1 MKQIQT
7 LFSCMLFVV
16 LLSTNSYSQI
26 TTPAASPGGKIEQ
39 RVGLTDIKV
48 DYSRPSAKGRAI
60 FGSDALVNYGN
71 FWRTGANSAT
81 KISFSDDVLVEG
93 QALKKGDYAI
103 LTKPSTTTWL
113 VNFYK
118 YESGN
123 WSSYIEK
130 APDASVTVTP
140 KMNGVAFETFT
151 IDINNIESS
160 KATLNLLWDKVIV
173 PVKIAVEYDKTVM
186 SNIDKV
192 MAGPSTNDYYAAA
205 SYFHDNGKDLEQALE
220 WIQKATKVEKP
231 MFWQVRREA
240 LILADLGRYKEAI
253 ASATI
258 SKDSAMKAD
267 NQEYVKMNEKSI
279 MEWAKK

>member
-258 SKDSAMKAD
+258 SKDLAMKAD

>member
-1 MKQIQT
+1 MKQLQT
-7 LFSCMLFVV
+7 LFTCVMLMIM
-16 LLSTNSYSQI
+16 LSTVSYSQI

-48 DYSRPSAKGRAI
+48 DYSRPSAKGRVI
-60 FGSDALVNYGN
+60 FGADAVVSYGN

-81 KISFSDDVLVEG
+81 KISFSEDVTVEG
-93 QALKKGDYAI
+93 QALKKGDYAV
-103 LTKPSTTTWL
+103 LTKPSATTWL

-118 YESGN
+118 YDSGN

-130 APDASVTVTP
+130 APDASVTVNP
-140 KMNGVAFETFT
+140 IKNGISLETFT
-151 IDINNIESS
+151 IDINNIESA
-160 KATLNLLWDKVIV
+160 KATLNFMWDKLIV
-173 PVKIAVEYDKTVM
+173 PVKIGVEFDKTVM
-186 SNIDKV
+186 TNIEKV

-205 SYFHDNGKDLEQALE
+205 SYYHDNGKDLEQALE

-253 ASATI
+253 AAATL
-258 SKDSAMKAD
+258 SKDLAAKAD

-279 MEWAKK
+279 MDWAKK